1 MDRSYRHWTLSRV
14 CVSMPHHFHS
24 VQNQK
29 TLMEAKSKN
38 LSRRDKILEALVF
51 RRNNIKSMLF
61 GQGNSLKVQLTTIVF
76 NQQGA
81 PN

>member
-1 MDRSYRHWTLSRV
+1 
-14 CVSMPHHFHS
+14 
-24 VQNQK
+24 
-29 TLMEAKSKN
+29 MEAKSKN

-51 RRNNIKSMLF
+51 RRSNIKSMLF

-81 PN
+81 PH

>member
-1 MDRSYRHWTLSRV
+1 MDRNYKHKTFSLV
-14 CVSMPHHFHS
+14 CVSMSYHSHS
-24 VQNQK
+24 VQNWK

-51 RRNNIKSMLF
+51 RRSNIKSMLF

-81 PN
+81 PH

>member
-1 MDRSYRHWTLSRV
+1 
-14 CVSMPHHFHS
+14 
-24 VQNQK
+24 
-29 TLMEAKSKN
+29 MEAKSKN

-51 RRNNIKSMLF
+51 NIKSMLF

-81 PN
+81 PH